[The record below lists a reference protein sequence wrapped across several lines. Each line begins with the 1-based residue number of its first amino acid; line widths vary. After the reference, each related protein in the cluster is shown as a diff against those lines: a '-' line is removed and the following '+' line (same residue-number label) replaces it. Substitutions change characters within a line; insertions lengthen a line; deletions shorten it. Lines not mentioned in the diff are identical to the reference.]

1 MKWNGKTLLL
11 WLNLDLKIIRFHEWG
26 QSFRSNDSSR
36 WINHKMEHTNEKTS
50 IWKWYFVFEL
60 NQHSNSIIILFRYVN
75 DWSFV
80 FLYLNRELSRE
91 KRNIPL
97 VGRNCGSSNRI
108 ERSMWQYY
116 AMQLIF
122 FFQHFRTNCM
132 LSWHRLYLHFHL
144 VSDLHRLCETQSCN
158 KEDVDRKER

>member
-11 WLNLDLKIIRFHEWG
+11 WLILDLKIIRFHEWD

-36 WINHKMEHTNEKTS
+36 WINHKMEHMNEKTS

-60 NQHSNSIIILFRYVN
+60 NQRSNSIIILFRYVN
-75 DWSFV
+75 DWSFI
-80 FLYLNRELSRE
+80 FLYLNHELSRE

-116 AMQLIF
+116 AMQLF
-122 FFQHFRTNCM
+122 FFFNISGQIACCRDTDYIFISILFPIYIAFVKH
-132 LSWHRLYLHFHL
+132 SL
-144 VSDLHRLCETQSCN
+144 VKQRGC
-158 KEDVDRKER
+158 R